1 MYWDT
6 RYRHFSGSTS
16 EPILYRVIFIGIE
29 VGLARGESNMTYGSK
44 AVANLLIDVAKGHGQ
59 KLDQMKLQK
68 LVYISH
74 GWNLAI
80 SGNPLISDQIQA
92 WQYGPV
98 IPVLYNEFKNCG
110 SNPITDY
117 ATEVNVD
124 DSTLSISYEPMFV
137 DQDDSHTRNLI
148 SKIWEV
154 YGKFTGPQ
162 LSNLTH
168 MSGTPWD
175 DKFKNCPRSEIEN
188 DQIKEHF
195 FQLAK
200 QRNAQ

>member
-1 MYWDT
+1 VYWDT

-80 SGNPLISDQIQA
+80 SGNPLISDQM
-92 WQYGPV
+92 
-98 IPVLYNEFKNCG
+98 
-110 SNPITDY
+110 SNNQHAGARQPPPRRL
-117 ATEVNVD
+117 AA
-124 DSTLSISYEPMFV
+124 SRPLAEP
-137 DQDDSHTRNLI
+137 SHTTTAAP
-148 SKIWEV
+148 S
-154 YGKFTGPQ
+154 
-162 LSNLTH
+162 
-168 MSGTPWD
+168 
-175 DKFKNCPRSEIEN
+175 RSAPLHEPV
-188 DQIKEHF
+188 
-195 FQLAK
+195 ACA
-200 QRNAQ
+200 RAVRPACG